1 MSYQYIG
8 LMHGEERQSSDALGG
23 MTCLLAQAG
32 MEKRLSTGSVT
43 FYASPDTPVVAV
55 PGKGLVIGHM
65 FTKTGS
71 PLDTSDVIA
80 LLDCD
85 DAAKQA
91 LERFWG
97 EYLLV
102 RFIPNTTASFTVTR
116 DPSGGVRCIYSLLGE
131 WGFVTSDISLATWLG
146 IYRKTIDWN
155 FIDECLEYPHVK
167 AQRTGLA
174 GVRELLAG
182 CALRISGSGVVI
194 EDVWSPWNII
204 GSPDRSMEWEDAVT
218 LVRTAVTSV
227 IDAWASI
234 DSSILVELSGGLDSS
249 IVAACLQKAAAKVT
263 CSTLTTPVPGGDERQ
278 YAQLV
283 ADELGVEL
291 RVDELRLENMSVDYP
306 IPSQV
311 VTPRVG
317 LAQHASNELKEHLGQ
332 LLGVSSF
339 YSGAGGDT
347 VFCYLRSAVPAADAF
362 RTLGV
367 GAGMA
372 SLRDLCELHQCT
384 IWKAGL
390 LTLRKLVRPPKPP
403 CKADRS
409 FLPTTRAHAPLPDHP
424 WFAAPAGALPGDR
437 ERIFDLAGT
446 QVFRDATSRGLRRP
460 FRVPLLSQPVI
471 EACLRVPSWM
481 WIAGGRNRAVARSAF
496 EGMLPQQILNRRS
509 KGSLV
514 GYLGAVYRRD
524 KPQIRRFLMTG
535 QLQARGLLDETSLLD
550 FFDSPPAPRDQT
562 FMRILDL
569 CMIENWVRQQ

>member
-1 MSYQYIG
+1 MSYRYIA
-8 LMHGEERQSSDALGG
+8 LVHGEERQNSDALEG
-23 MTCLLAQAG
+23 MTRLLARAG
-32 MEKRLSTGSVT
+32 MERYLSTGSAT
-43 FYASPDTPVVAV
+43 FYASPDTPVVSV

-65 FTKTGS
+65 FTRTGNR
-71 PLDTSDVIA
+71 LHTSDVIA
-80 LLDCD
+80 LLDGD
-85 DAAKQA
+85 DAAEQA

-102 RFIPNTTASFTVTR
+102 RFVPNQAASFTATR
-116 DPSGGVRCIYSLLGE
+116 DPSGGVSCIYSLKGE

-146 IYRKTIDWN
+146 IYQKAVDWN
-155 FIDECLEYPHVK
+155 FIDQCLEYPHVK
-167 AQRTGLA
+167 AKRTGLA
-174 GVRELLAG
+174 GVQELLPG
-182 CALRISGSGVVI
+182 CELRVSGSAVVI
-194 EDVWSPWNII
+194 EDVWSPWSII
-204 GSPDRSMEWEDAVT
+204 DSTDRSMAWEDAVT
-218 LVRTAVTSV
+218 LVRASVTSV
-227 IDAWASI
+227 IGAWSSI

-249 IVAACLQKAAAKVT
+249 IVAACLRNAGSKVT

-291 RVDELRLENMSVDYP
+291 RVDELRLENMSVDFP
-306 IPSQV
+306 ISPQV

-317 LAQHASNELKEHLGQ
+317 LAQYASNGLKEHLGQ
-332 LLGVSSF
+332 LLGVTSF

-372 SLRDLCELHQCT
+372 SLRNLCELHQCT

-390 LTLRKLVRPPKPP
+390 FTLRKLARPPKPP

-409 FLPTTRAHAPLPDHP
+409 FLPTTRAHAPFPDHP
-424 WFAAPAGALPGDR
+424 WFAAPTGVLAGDR

-446 QVFRDATSRGLRRP
+446 QVFRDATSRGLRLP
-460 FRVPLLSQPVI
+460 FRMPLLSQPVI

-481 WIAGGRNRAVARSAF
+481 WIAGGRNRAVARAAF
-496 EGMLPQQILNRRS
+496 EEMLPQQILSRRS

-524 KPQIRRFLMTG
+524 KPQIRSFLLTG
-535 QLQARGLLDETSLLD
+535 QLQARGLLDEASLLD
-550 FFDSPPAPRDQT
+550 FFDRPPAPRDRT

-569 CMIENWVRQQ
+569 CMIENWIRQQ